1 MQSSGVPYQ
10 NWLRARGAMAI
21 GAPPVDFTTLG
32 MFIIDEI
39 HSGPPN
45 ARTVVRDAVGG
56 AGTYGTLLRP
66 APSPAPLLLPP
77 LTHPGIIGARLF
89 SPPPHSHKI
98 GWIVDAG
105 RDFPP
110 AIRAQLKALDT
121 NLILRETHDRLTTRG
136 WNSYGANDHREFR
149 YLTPKKRLEADDL
162 IAARLVVAKTIHFIC
177 SPVRA
182 QMVAYELCGLLDD
195 CRPGAGAATRFI
207 WEPVPDLCTPEHRL
221 DMYKT
226 LKLVHVVSPNH
237 AELAGFY
244 GIDDPADNSSRATIE
259 ALTAKLVTAGI
270 GPHHTGAAIVRCG
283 KMGCLVAS
291 HGREPVWLPAYYST
305 DDSEGNGGPNH
316 EKVVDPTGGG
326 NTFIGGVAIGLV
338 RYPGNFVMAA
348 AMGAVAASF
357 AIEQIGIPVLEKA
370 EGGRGERWNGVEVG
384 KRFEEYRG
392 RVEAMGVVLETW
404 DGMGA
409 PV

>member
-1 MQSSGVPYQ
+1 
-10 NWLRARGAMAI
+10 
-21 GAPPVDFTTLG
+21 
-32 MFIIDEI
+32 
-39 HSGPPN
+39 
-45 ARTVVRDAVGG
+45 
-56 AGTYGTLLRP
+56 
-66 APSPAPLLLPP
+66 
-77 LTHPGIIGARLF
+77 IGARLF

-105 RDFPP
+105 RDFPST
-110 AIRAQLKALDT
+110 IRAQLKALDT
-121 NLILRETHDRLTTRG
+121 NLLLREAPDRLTTRG
-136 WNSYGANDHREFR
+136 WNSYGAGPNDHREFR

-182 QMVAYELCGLLDD
+182 QMVAYELCGILDD

-226 LKLVHVVSPNH
+226 LKLVHVISPNH

-244 GIDDPADNSSRATIE
+244 GIEDPTDNSSRATIE

-270 GPHHTGAAIVRCG
+270 GPHNTGAAIVRCG
-283 KMGCLVAS
+283 KMGCLVSS
-291 HGREPVWLPAYYST
+291 HGRPPVWLPAYYST
-305 DDSEGNGGPNH
+305 DGDNGEGPNH

-357 AIEQIGIPVLEKA
+357 AIEQIGIPVLEKGGA
-370 EGGRGERWNGVEVG
+370 GRGERWNGVEVG
-384 KRFEEYRG
+384 RRWEEYKA
-392 RVEAMGVVLETW
+392 RV
-404 DGMGA
+404 
-409 PV
+409 

>member
-1 MQSSGVPYQ
+1 
-10 NWLRARGAMAI
+10 MAL
-21 GAPPVDFTTLG
+21 GAPQVDFTTLG

-45 ARTVVRDAVGG
+45 ARTVVRDAIGG
-56 AGTYGTLLRP
+56 AGTY
-66 APSPAPLLLPP
+66 S
-77 LTHPGIIGARLF
+77 IIGARLF
-89 SPPPHSHKI
+89 SPPPYSHRI

-121 NLILRETHDRLTTRG
+121 NLLLRESHDRLTTRG
-136 WNSYGANDHREFR
+136 WNSYGSGSGGADDHREFR

-162 IAARLVVAKTIHFIC
+162 IVARLVVAKTIHFIC

-182 QMVAYELCGLLDD
+182 QMVAYELCGILDD

-244 GIDDPADNSSRATIE
+244 GIEDPADNSSRATIE
-259 ALTAKLVTAGI
+259 ALTAKLVAAGI
-270 GPHHTGAAIVRCG
+270 GPQHTGAAIVRCG

-291 HGREPVWLPAYYST
+291 RGRALVWLPAYYSPT
-305 DDSEGNGGPNH
+305 PTTTPTPRGEGGGVGVGGAGAGDDNH

-370 EGGRGERWNGVEVG
+370 DAGAGRRAERWNGVEVG
-384 KRFEEYRG
+384 RRFEEYRA

-404 DGMGA
+404 EGMGA